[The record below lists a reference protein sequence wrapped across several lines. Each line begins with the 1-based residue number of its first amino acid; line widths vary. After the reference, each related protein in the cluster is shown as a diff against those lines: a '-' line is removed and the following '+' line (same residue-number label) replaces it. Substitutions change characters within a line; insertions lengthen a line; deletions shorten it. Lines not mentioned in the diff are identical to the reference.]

1 MAISGRTFSARIPR
15 IPRASIL
22 KEGLQEGFRKAVCE
36 HNLKAGVK
44 KAVSQG
50 FYEIEREAPYEEYS
64 WKKGS
69 ELQRK
74 LPLKRI

>member
-1 MAISGRTFSARIPR
+1 MAISGRTFSARIR
-15 IPRASIL
+15 RFTRASTL
-22 KEGLQEGFRKAVCE
+22 KEGLQEGFKKAVCE

-50 FYEIEREAPYEEYS
+50 FYEIEKEALYEEYS

>member
-50 FYEIEREAPYEEYS
+50 FYEIEREALYEECS

>member
-50 FYEIEREAPYEEYS
+50 FYEIEKEALHEEYL
-64 WKKGS
+64 WKKSS
-69 ELQRK
+69 ELH
-74 LPLKRI
+74 